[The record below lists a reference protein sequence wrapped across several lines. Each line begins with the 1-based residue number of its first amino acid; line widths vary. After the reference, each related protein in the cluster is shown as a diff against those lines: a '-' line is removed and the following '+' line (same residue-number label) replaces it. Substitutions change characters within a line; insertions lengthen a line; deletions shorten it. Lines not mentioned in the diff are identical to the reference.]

1 MILKNK
7 TEHRARLW
15 LSLAV
20 VLSATCTSAFAKFIP
35 DIDAPLIGALPH
47 ILGPDLSG
55 APSGSGSTGSSVPT
69 VSSGSPET
77 CTVTLSG
84 QTIFTGYQIKPE
96 VKKVVC
102 GEDVYTQN
110 EISTSYG
117 KNTDAGEGS
126 VTITLPNDNELTE
139 KFTIAK
145 RPITVNVDNAEMEIF
160 DAQPKYKYKIK
171 ISGTEDLVSDTVNNF
186 INALSGGYG
195 CDEGNNEYQCT
206 SNPYASL
213 NLSANVNS
221 NTKVGDK
228 VTITNTSNLV
238 SAFPNYDIQVTPGT
252 LTIVPVKIS
261 NQGFIYSYTQTY
273 TGEPIC
279 PTFTIKNINTGNVVP
294 LIRGTDYSVTC
305 ANNIDAGDALM
316 TIECAENSN
325 CTGTTLR
332 WFNIEMPSIEYINK
346 SGTIS
351 STNNYKLITT
361 NNATPNESGIISL
374 SGGWYAVKGEV
385 KLTNTIRFTSDAHLI
400 IADGATLDLNVQN
413 TKAIDAEGNLNI
425 YGQSGQSGQSGT
437 LNAFGA
443 KYGIYCDKSILIT
456 GGKING
462 KATNEGSSGYGIYSR
477 NLTINDG
484 FVTANALAGTHGTA
498 ISSRSVTINGGQVS
512 AEGSMYG
519 IESNN
524 ILLSWTKETD
534 YIKASSYAGTVKIA
548 EGKRFKDDREIIY
561 YGTLNMDQTVE
572 LKDQT
577 LTPTTILT
585 VTFVDKLND
594 SKTTVNANE
603 NGHVTAP
610 ENPTNEYGYKFLG
623 WYTTEDGDTKFDFDA
638 AITTDMTVY
647 AKWEI
652 AKHTITIVGEHL
664 NVDKTE
670 AAAGET
676 VILTINYKGEYQIMV
691 SDPSGTEEFPIEMLS
706 NVLNPTQLA
715 ENAMSFIMP
724 SFDIVLRLEPVGYA
738 ENIPYI
744 DENGKTKYCEKA
756 TVLKNG
762 GPLSAGGWYVVEG
775 DVTMQ
780 MILLMN
786 PQESI
791 HIILKD
797 GAKLT
802 LPGLDVGN
810 SISYSAMIYYGALS
824 IYSQSTG
831 DNAGS
836 LIAEGMFMASNLTV
850 NGGSI
855 QAKAK
860 TSDDD
865 ASFTTKSIIMNGG
878 SINTNDA
885 IIEQLIMNGGSIN
898 ANNAY
903 MLNLTMNGGSLK
915 ASKYPMTFTIADGT
929 VMDEDGNVY
938 SGTLTSEQII
948 TIAGKTLTSFV
959 PKSLSDKSIVVAD
972 IPVQNYDSGNPV
984 CPSVLVTDGENTLK
998 AGTDYSVECFNN
1010 TGITSDLLNEAAYVK
1025 ITGMNRY
1032 KDDIKKHFFIW
1043 KKIDEGYAAV
1053 QIFEDAGNNKH
1064 AIIDGEYDGPDAV
1077 NIEEDIDVTSVTF
1090 SREFTPNSGFATIMF
1105 PFNVNASSLTGV
1117 RSILAFAGVFERNG
1131 KKTVGMEY
1139 VWCNADLGAQE
1150 FSNGRSN
1157 CNKLSGNLTAYT
1169 PYMVEMDSP
1178 MLGIEGKITLTSN
1191 SGKTVGD
1198 ARKGNW
1204 VFRGT
1209 LQKDGW
1215 SNEDVDIKNDQIW
1228 TFAASASNG
1237 TSIGKFVQL
1246 EGQNSVKPFQ
1256 AFLYNLNGK
1265 QLAGTGEL
1273 GSMDIVILADYID
1286 YTAVQIFKVAN
1297 GNKHAV
1303 IDGSYGAS
1311 ADEPEAVSIPA
1322 DIEVNSVEMTREFPT
1337 GSDNAFSTT
1346 VLPFDVNTANVSG
1359 LRAVL
1364 RYNGIKNGSTIS
1376 MKVLWAEK
1384 GYIKN
1389 KDGSDKEYE
1398 HAQMAANTPYLVL
1411 MKNSE
1416 FKLKSEAYPITL
1428 KQTTPANTEIEGCN
1442 WVFHGTWKYKKWG
1455 SSCSTGK
1462 QDCDKETGFAYGFA
1476 ASASEDNKIDVG
1488 TFVKVG
1494 EGAWIRPMRA
1504 YLVHKDKLQTPQFA
1518 RANGAYVKRPTVEP
1532 EELPELMSVVIDGD
1546 GDENETTVI
1555 GQFNTRTGEFK
1566 MNYDRGKFDLKG
1578 RRVNSEKPNARGAYY
1593 GKKVLKK

>member
-1 MILKNK
+1 MILKTK

-20 VLSATCTSAFAKFIP
+20 VLSATWTSAFAKFTP
-35 DIDAPLIGALPH
+35 DIDAPLIGALPK

-84 QTIFTGYQIKPE
+84 QTIFTGNQIKPE

-117 KNTDAGEGS
+117 KNIDAGEGS
-126 VTITLPNDNELTE
+126 VTITLPNGNELTE

-160 DAQPKYKYKIK
+160 DAQPKYKYKI
-171 ISGTEDLVSDTVNNF
+171 SGTEGLVSDTVSNF
-186 INALSGGYG
+186 INVLSGGYG

-206 SNPYASL
+206 SNTYASL

-221 NTKVGDK
+221 STKIGEVF
-228 VTITNTSNLV
+228 TITNINDLT

-261 NQGFIYSYTQTY
+261 NQVFIYSYTQTY

-279 PTFTIKNINTGNVVP
+279 PTFTIKNKNTGNVVP

-305 ANNIDAGDALM
+305 ADNIDVGDALM

-332 WFNIEMPSIEYINK
+332 WFNIEMPSIEYVNK

-425 YGQSGQSGQSGT
+425 YGQSGQSGT
-437 LNAFGA
+437 LNAFGS
-443 KYGIYCDKSILIT
+443 KYGISCDKSILIT

-462 KATNEGSSGYGIYSR
+462 KVINEKNSGYGIYSR
-477 NLTINDG
+477 SLTINDG
-484 FVTANALAGTHGTA
+484 LVTANALAGETGIA

-519 IESNN
+519 IESN

-534 YIKASSYAGTVKIA
+534 YIKASSYAGTVTIA

-594 SKTTVNANE
+594 SKTTVNASE

-610 ENPTNEYGYKFLG
+610 KDPTNEYGYKFLG

-638 AITTDMTVY
+638 AITTDVTVY
-647 AKWEI
+647 AKWELS
-652 AKHTITIVGEHL
+652 KHTITIAGEHL

-676 VILTINYKGEYQIMV
+676 VILTINYKGKYQIMV
-691 SDPSGTEEFPIEMLS
+691 SDPSGEYPIEMLS

-762 GPLSAGGWYVVEG
+762 GTLSAGGWYVVEG

-780 MILLMN
+780 AIFVMDQ
-786 PQESI
+786 QESI

-797 GAKLT
+797 RAKLT
-802 LPGLDVGN
+802 LTGLDVGN
-810 SISYSAMIYYGALS
+810 STFYSAMTFGALS

-836 LIAEGMFMASNLTV
+836 LIAEGMFIAINLTV

-860 TSDDD
+860 TSGDNVSLTTG
-865 ASFTTKSIIMNGG
+865 SFIMNGG

-903 MLNLTMNGGSLK
+903 MRNLTMNGGSLN
-915 ASKYPMTFTIADGT
+915 ASKYPTTFAIAKGTI
-929 VMDEDGNVY
+929 MDEDGNVY

-948 TIAGKTLTSFV
+948 AIAGKTLVPSSF
-959 PKSLSDKSIVVAD
+959 KGKFLSDVNIAVAD
-972 IPVQNYDSGNPV
+972 IPVQKYADGKPV
-984 CPSVLVTDGENTLK
+984 CPSVVVTDGKDTLE
-998 AGTDYSVECFNN
+998 AGTDYTVVCSNN
-1010 TGITSDLLNEAAYVK
+1010 NAVTSATLDKAAVAQ
-1025 ITGMNRY
+1025 ITGKGNYAGAIQKR
-1032 KDDIKKHFFIW
+1032 FFIW
-1043 KKIDEGYAAV
+1043 NNVGNYAAV
-1053 QIFEDAGNNKH
+1053 QVFQDAGGNTH
-1064 AIIDGEYDGPDAV
+1064 AEIDGAYDGTDAV
-1077 NIEEDIDVTSVTF
+1077 AIDEDFENVAVKFNRKFTVNLENGGF
-1090 SREFTPNSGFATIMF
+1090 STIML
-1105 PFNVNASSLTGV
+1105 PFDIEAKNLTGV
-1117 RSILAFAGVFERNG
+1117 KSIFEFAGVFKNNG
-1131 KKTVGMEY
+1131 KNAVGVNY
-1139 VWCNADLGAQE
+1139 VWCNATIGKQE
-1150 FSNGRSN
+1150 LEKGNPD
-1157 CNKLSGNLTAYT
+1157 CNELSGNLTAYT
-1169 PYMVEMDSP
+1169 PYMVEMDTP
-1178 MLGIEGKITLTSN
+1178 TLGIEGKITLKPN

-1209 LQKDGW
+1209 LQKDEW
-1215 SNEDVDIKNDQIW
+1215 SNEDDDIKNGQVW

-1237 TSIGKFVQL
+1237 TSIGKFVQF
-1246 EGQNSVKPFQ
+1246 EGQNSVNPFQ
-1256 AFLYNLNGK
+1256 AYLYNLNGK

-1273 GSMDIVILADYID
+1273 GSMDIVVLADYID
-1286 YTAVQIFKVAN
+1286 YTAVQIFRVAN

-1428 KQTTPANTEIEGCN
+1428 KQTALANTEIEGCN

-1504 YLVHKDKLQTPQFA
+1504 YLVRKDKLQTPQFA
-1518 RANGAYVKRPTVEP
+1518 RANGAYVKRPTVLP
-1532 EELPELMSVVIDGD
+1532 EELPELMSIVIDGD

-1566 MNYDRGKFDLKG
+1566 MNYDHGKFDLKG